1 MSEYTLE
8 IKQIVDYPR
17 CRIYRQFVQALIAD
31 RSIRVSGGSGLFYF
45 VVLCS
50 YANFRASYKRIDGIS
65 YTIYPANGS
74 CLWRNCPGISAHAS
88 AARPW
93 PLWRD
98 CKRKGLSVFLFSDM
112 VSWSN
117 SRFAAGGVTTRF
129 STTMRPVRRIPD
141 FSSSLYPLPQSWS
154 VPVTA
159 RRWTPYWIYIWGRS
173 HCRCV
178 LRLYIP

>member
-1 MSEYTLE
+1 MPDLPAVRTILDSRPEHSRERRLRSFFILSCSAPMPTSA
-8 IKQIVDYPR
+8 PHTS
-17 CRIYRQFVQALIAD
+17 ALM
-31 RSIRVSGGSGLFYF
+31 VSAIPS
-45 VVLCS
+45 
-50 YANFRASYKRIDGIS
+50 
-65 YTIYPANGS
+65 TPANGS

-93 PLWRD
+93 PLCRD

-129 STTMRPVRRIPD
+129 STTMRPVRRIPA

-159 RRWTPYWIYIWGRS
+159 RRWTPYWIYG
-173 HCRCV
+173 
-178 LRLYIP
+178 

>member
-31 RSIRVSGGSGLFYF
+31 RSIRVSGGSGLFI
-45 VVLCS
+45 LSCS
-50 YANFRASYKRIDGIS
+50 APMSISAPHASALMVS
-65 YTIYPANGS
+65 VTPSTPANGS

-129 STTMRPVRRIPD
+129 STTMRPVRRIRRSND
-141 FSSSLYPLPQSWS
+141 EKDCTRTQSDRESS
-154 VPVTA
+154 VP
-159 RRWTPYWIYIWGRS
+159 
-173 HCRCV
+173 
-178 LRLYIP
+178 